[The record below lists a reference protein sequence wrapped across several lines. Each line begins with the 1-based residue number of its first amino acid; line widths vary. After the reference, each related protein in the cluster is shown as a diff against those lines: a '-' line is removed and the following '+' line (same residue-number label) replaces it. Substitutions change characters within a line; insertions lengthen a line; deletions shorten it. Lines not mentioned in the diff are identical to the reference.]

1 MIVGEADRRVE
12 IKGFLM
18 AGSFFLA
25 PATYVLI
32 FLYAFFDLRQL
43 LLVSNEAMS
52 HGANISPQ
60 WEDAMK

>member
-25 PATYVLI
+25 PVTYVLI
-32 FLYAFFDLRQL
+32 FRYAFFDMRKVLHL
-43 LLVSNEAMS
+43 SYKVMS
-52 HGANISPQ
+52 RGANISPL
-60 WEDAMK
+60 WENAMK

>member
-25 PATYVLI
+25 PVTYVLI
-32 FLYAFFDLRQL
+32 FRYAFFDVREL
-43 LLVSNEAMS
+43 LHRLCTAMS
-52 HGANISPQ
+52 RGANISPR
-60 WEDAMK
+60 WEDTMK